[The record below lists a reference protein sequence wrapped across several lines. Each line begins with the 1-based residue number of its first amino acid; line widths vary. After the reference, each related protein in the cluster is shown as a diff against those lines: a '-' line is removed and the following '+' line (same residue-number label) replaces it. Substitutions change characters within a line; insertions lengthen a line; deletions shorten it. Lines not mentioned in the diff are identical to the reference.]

1 MPRFSEQTIAAFRSF
16 LRIGKQMDAE
26 KRDAAAHPGAA
37 KPAAQHHKKKAK
49 RPYTMLRRI
58 AENPIMNITAGFLLM
73 ATALLEVLEP
83 IWGTSSGIKSEHG
96 AAIFGFLQFMKWLPD
111 GFKGLKFV
119 EEGDDDAPAHLFA
132 TK

>member
-1 MPRFSEQTIAAFRSF
+1 MIHIPDRTLAVFHSLFRAGKHVAKERRETQTPSVGTKAMTR
-16 LRIGKQMDAE
+16 KQ
-26 KRDAAAHPGAA
+26 KR
-37 KPAAQHHKKKAK
+37 KP
-49 RPYTMLRRI
+49 TLLRRI

-83 IWGTSSGIKSEHG
+83 MWGTSSGIGTEHG

-119 EEGDDDAPAHLFA
+119 EEGDDDAPAHA
-132 TK
+132 APAV